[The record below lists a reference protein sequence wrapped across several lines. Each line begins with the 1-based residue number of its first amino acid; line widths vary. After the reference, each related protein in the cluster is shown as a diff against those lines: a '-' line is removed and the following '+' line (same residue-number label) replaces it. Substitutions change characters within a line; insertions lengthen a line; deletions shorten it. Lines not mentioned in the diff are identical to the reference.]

1 MDNFAVELKKRI
13 RIENVI
19 SETVALDGN
28 NRRGYVRGAKK
39 GVGEHGLVVDLDG
52 QRFAWNGNA
61 DYGGGRYNDVI
72 YWVMVRDR
80 VDFKRAIETLAHKAG
95 MELPKWSEEQQVK
108 FAAVRKQEDV
118 LQVAQRIFAEWLW
131 KDEKILAYVRGRGW
145 NDETIKKAGLGFT
158 GWGTTAEYEL
168 MKNAIAATEDLHS
181 AAAVAILGLRGGVKS
196 WCEKRGIQPKSNWEE
211 KDFIPSMMGWKSTN
225 KFGLI
230 YPCLYF
236 GRTTYLYRRHL
247 MLNDDGILIG
257 SDEPKSYNLP
267 EVLVGKRQLFFNH
280 VYSPRAERVVLV
292 EGPGDAVTLGQWGVD
307 AVAIAGTAW
316 GDHEAE
322 LRQLKD
328 AKFGDAPAHEALYIA
343 LDADKAGS
351 ESVRGKNG
359 EWPLVEI
366 VGAMCR
372 VIEWPEKDANEW
384 LQAMITENVSHED
397 QVKKAGEKIG
407 EAKPLAIEVAKWAGT
422 QKDDHAQTKA
432 LKRAFQVIAQM
443 GDENVVMRY
452 ASEFLKAFAPLGVT
466 VKGVREFSRLLKAAM
481 GKSED
486 GDEKKED
493 VIYTYGGRF
502 GDWLLEYVYDPETK
516 KARFAYRAPD
526 GKVDEIDDLLIDGKR
541 IKPMPPTDKMIL
553 KGAIV
558 FPSGLA
564 RKADGSIDR
573 RSTRELTEAIAFIL
587 RKNYLFRDFK
597 WPQLAG
603 YWTLGTWLYDNFKSL
618 VYLRMVG
625 DAGAGKSALLNLIG
639 LMSYRSIKMSGA
651 DSEATFFRTVDD
663 FRGTILFEEADLP
676 DGSGADNPIVK
687 FVNLGAMRGNFIYRM
702 EEFLKPDGTKGWRPT
717 PFETYCPKMFAMRGD
732 FMDNAVAS
740 RSISIKLTSAETSEL
755 RDANDGKGI
764 PLDLTDATL
773 AVLRNIRNLC
783 LTWRL
788 HEYSLTE
795 RKLGWDLV
803 DVEIPA
809 RFNQVTI
816 PMKSLALNVDGT
828 RDEKFLD
835 QVTKLLREH
844 YQEIIGDNSTTWEA
858 RVAEAAWKMFIYSD
872 LRQRLDIRTDG
883 TIYMKIGDVTAIAN
897 NIADEMNEQG
907 ADLRIKKDE
916 GGEDGEGKKRSKK
929 KDFELSAQRV
939 GKIIRDKFQLY
950 TPPRKGNGV
959 FFEWD
964 DMKMLAIG
972 KKYGALPAEEKIEK
986 ARQEFAVLRAKTAI
1000 PLPLMVE
1007 DPHPTLNP
1015 LVAEYG
1021 DVPPNSENTNLG
1033 EEEQAEVNK

>member
-1 MDNFAVELKKRI
+1 
-13 RIENVI
+13 
-19 SETVALDGN
+19 
-28 NRRGYVRGAKK
+28 
-39 GVGEHGLVVDLDG
+39 
-52 QRFAWNGNA
+52 
-61 DYGGGRYNDVI
+61 
-72 YWVMVRDR
+72 
-80 VDFKRAIETLAHKAG
+80 
-95 MELPKWSEEQQVK
+95 
-108 FAAVRKQEDV
+108 
-118 LQVAQRIFAEWLW
+118 
-131 KDEKILAYVRGRGW
+131 
-145 NDETIKKAGLGFT
+145 
-158 GWGTTAEYEL
+158 
-168 MKNAIAATEDLHS
+168 
-181 AAAVAILGLRGGVKS
+181 
-196 WCEKRGIQPKSNWEE
+196 
-211 KDFIPSMMGWKSTN
+211 
-225 KFGLI
+225 
-230 YPCLYF
+230 
-236 GRTTYLYRRHL
+236 
-247 MLNDDGILIG
+247 
-257 SDEPKSYNLP
+257 
-267 EVLVGKRQLFFNH
+267 
-280 VYSPRAERVVLV
+280 
-292 EGPGDAVTLGQWGVD
+292 
-307 AVAIAGTAW
+307 
-316 GDHEAE
+316 
-322 LRQLKD
+322 
-328 AKFGDAPAHEALYIA
+328 
-343 LDADKAGS
+343 
-351 ESVRGKNG
+351 
-359 EWPLVEI
+359 
-366 VGAMCR
+366 
-372 VIEWPEKDANEW
+372 
-384 LQAMITENVSHED
+384 
-397 QVKKAGEKIG
+397 
-407 EAKPLAIEVAKWAGT
+407 
-422 QKDDHAQTKA
+422 
-432 LKRAFQVIAQM
+432 
-443 GDENVVMRY
+443 
-452 ASEFLKAFAPLGVT
+452 
-466 VKGVREFSRLLKAAM
+466 
-481 GKSED
+481 
-486 GDEKKED
+486 
-493 VIYTYGGRF
+493 
-502 GDWLLEYVYDPETK
+502 
-516 KARFAYRAPD
+516 
-526 GKVDEIDDLLIDGKR
+526 
-541 IKPMPPTDKMIL
+541 L

-1007 DPHPTLNP
+1007 DPHPTLS
-1015 LVAEYG
+1015 LR
-1021 DVPPNSENTNLG
+1021 G
-1033 EEEQAEVNK
+1033 EEEAEEVNK